1 MEEKKT
7 LVNFVFANINF
18 VIIFR
23 LEFYSEYQK
32 KFRPFSQYDYIAGK
46 FLAKDSRITPASS
59 LSSGSWYG
67 EVLELRKKAGEYKV
81 SL

>member
-1 MEEKKT
+1 M
-7 LVNFVFANINF
+7 FIFATGFIF
-18 VIIFR
+18 IIIIFR

-46 FLAKDSRITPASS
+46 FSAKDSTITPASS

-81 SL
+81 NYL